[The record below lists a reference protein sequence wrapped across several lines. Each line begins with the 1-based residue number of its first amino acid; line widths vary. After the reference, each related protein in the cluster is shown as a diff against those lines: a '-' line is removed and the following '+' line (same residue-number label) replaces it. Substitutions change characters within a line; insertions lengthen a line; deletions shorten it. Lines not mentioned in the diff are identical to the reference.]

1 MLAGVSGTVE
11 KTVVSLYRVPEIR
24 YYVLEKKMEAETM
37 HVLKGRLVD
46 LEEGRLIEKGLVAF
60 KEDCILYAGEEDGYS
75 VQEGT
80 EVISVGE
87 GTILPGFID
96 CHAHL
101 TGEEDAGSFAN
112 GRLFGDQLLGAA
124 YQLELLL
131 EAGFTSVRDMSEAGL
146 YLARGVERGV
156 LRGPRIVPGGKVLGI
171 TSGHVD
177 SCIEQDRAYYNAH
190 DHLSYLMDGPD
201 DCVRGVREQFR
212 MGAKFI
218 KICATG
224 GVSSPTDR
232 VDDVQFSPEE
242 LRAIVGEAKR
252 HHSYVTA
259 HCTGFEGAYQALLAG
274 VECIEHGVMLTQRE
288 IDLMAEKQVPLVST
302 LDISLHVANIPGFPD
317 WMHQKAVQC
326 RDNNLRTIE
335 MAKKAGIRIAFGSDY
350 SNSKNTPYR
359 RLGKEFLAMQEA
371 GMSPLECL
379 KAGTIDA
386 ALVMREEKLGLL
398 KEGWHA
404 DLVVCDGNPLEDLSC
419 VADAD
424 HIRFVAA
431 KGKIVKNCYMR

>member
-1 MLAGVSGTVE
+1 
-11 KTVVSLYRVPEIR
+11 
-24 YYVLEKKMEAETM
+24 M
-37 HVLKGRLVD
+37 HVLKGRLLD
-46 LEEGRLIEKGLVAF
+46 LEAGRIVEKGLVAY
-60 KEDCILYAGEEDGYS
+60 ENDCILYAGEADGFPVTEEMS
-75 VQEGT
+75 ITEAGT
-80 EVISVGE
+80 
-87 GTILPGFID
+87 GTILPGLID

-101 TGEEDAGSFAN
+101 TGEENAGSFAN
-112 GRLFGDQLLGAA
+112 GRLFGDQLLGGA
-124 YQLELLL
+124 YQLGLLL
-131 EAGFTSVRDMSEAGL
+131 ESGFTSVRDMSEAGL
-146 YLARGVERGV
+146 YLSRGVERGV
-156 LRGPRIVPGGKVLGI
+156 IPGPRIIPGGKVLGI

-177 SCIEQDRAYYNAH
+177 SSIEQDRDYYNAH

-201 DCVRGVREQFR
+201 ECVRGVREQFR

-232 VDDVQFSPEE
+232 IDDVQFSPEE

-259 HCTGFEGAYQALLAG
+259 HCTGYEGAYQALLAG

-288 IDLMAEKQVPLVST
+288 IDLMAEKKVPLVST

-326 RDNNLRTIE
+326 RENNLRTIE
-335 MAKKAGIRIAFGSDY
+335 MARKAGIRIALGTDY

-359 RLGKEFLAMQEA
+359 KLGKEFLAMQEA
-371 GMSPLECL
+371 GMSPVECL
-379 KAGTIDA
+379 RAGTIHA
-386 ALVMREEKLGLL
+386 AHVLRVEKLGLL

-404 DLVVCDGNPLEDLSC
+404 DIVVCDGNPLDTLSC
-419 VADAD
+419 VADAE

-431 KGKIVKNCYMR
+431 KGKIVKNCL